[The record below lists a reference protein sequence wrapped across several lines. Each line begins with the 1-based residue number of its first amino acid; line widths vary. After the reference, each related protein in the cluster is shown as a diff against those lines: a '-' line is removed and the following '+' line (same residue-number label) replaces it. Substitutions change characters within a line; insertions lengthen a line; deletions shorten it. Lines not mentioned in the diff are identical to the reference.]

1 MGDQIERVSAGVAK
15 PEARPPALA
24 HYTNDDLELIRRFVA
39 PKSSDHELAFFLEY
53 AQAAGLNPFQ
63 GEIVGV
69 PRWNA
74 KDQREVMSIQVT
86 VRGERTLAERTGL
99 YGGQDPPQW
108 CGPEGRWIE
117 VWLSEKPPAAAR
129 VAVYRKDWDRPAVG
143 VARWASYVQLNKQG
157 QPVNLWKTAPDLML
171 AKCAEASALR
181 KAFTGGRDL
190 SPASKVSMEARRA
203 GLDDDGRHAL
213 VADVTNGRTSSTRDL
228 TDDEL
233 LEVRAELA
241 RLGAEP
247 PSGVDS
253 ETGEVVDAE
262 PVEEAD
268 TPETEHRALVE
279 KLVPRARALTGEAR
293 HLFHIWLDG
302 AGIGSA
308 KKVKDYTLADLRKVE
323 EALAEFEKPLGDEEP
338 F

>member
-1 MGDQIERVSAGVAK
+1 MGDQLERVSAGAAK

-24 HYTNDDLELIRRFVA
+24 HYTSDDLELIRRFVA

-108 CGPEGRWIE
+108 CGPNGHWVE
-117 VWLSEKPPAAAR
+117 VWLDTEKPPAAAR

-143 VARWASYVQLNKQG
+143 IARYSSYVQLNKQG
-157 QPVNLWKTAPDLML
+157 QPVNLWKTGPDFML
-171 AKCAEASALR
+171 AKCAEAAALR
-181 KAFTGGRDL
+181 KAFGGGREL
-190 SPASKVSMEARRA
+190 SPASKVSMEARQA
-203 GLDDDGRHAL
+203 GLDDNGRHEL
-213 VADVTNGRTSSTRDL
+213 VAEVTGGRTDSTREL
-228 TDDEL
+228 TDEEI
-233 LEVRAELA
+233 LEVRAEIA
-241 RLGAEP
+241 RLGGDIE
-247 PSGVDS
+247 VDP
-253 ETGEVVDAE
+253 ETGEILRAE
-262 PVEEAD
+262 PAEEL
-268 TPETEHRALVE
+268 TPEQIEHCDLVE

-293 HLFHIWLDG
+293 QLFQKWLDG
-302 AGIGSA
+302 SGIGQA
-308 KKVKDYTLADLRKVE
+308 KKVKEYTLDELRNVE
-323 EALAEFEKPLGDEEP
+323 EALAEFEKPLEGEEP